1 MPADIRNFFT
11 PKGGQ
16 PPAGKPKPKP
26 TPTPA
31 SRRASARKRRVVE
44 DSDDEEEKP
53 AKKIT
58 AKKPTPKKNT
68 KENKAEP
75 TTTSSYFQSTGKNK
89 ILRTAPLKPK
99 KPESEEENFIDDD
112 DEFDEGIYAEAFK
125 KLEDDYKDDEGED
138 AKFSFAVVVK
148 KNVPAKPQAKVS
160 PTTKKQK
167 FSPPKDK
174 DVDMDSFVVDDEEE
188 EEDVKPKRRSTAT
201 PTTRKRKT
209 AQSYNQ
215 YEDDDDDDDE
225 IEQVKPTAKA
235 SKPTVKKAKAA
246 PKRPKEMPQ
255 ESESVRKI
263 LDSVPTVRPPSP
275 PPPTDGEPKKFN
287 YRNFMQRQNTGP
299 TAPGSKEIPV
309 GEENCLTGLTFV
321 FTGILES
328 LSREDGQQLVK
339 KYGGKITTAPSSRT
353 SYVVLGN
360 DAGPKKLETIRKL
373 KTKTI
378 NEDGLFQLIS
388 TLPANGGDSLAAKAN
403 EAKKAEEEQKVRE
416 LAKEMDKETKSKGKA
431 AIEKEASELWTVKYA
446 PSQLTQ
452 ICGNKGQV
460 EKLGRWL
467 RNWPKNLKTDF
478 KMRGADGMGGA
489 RAVMIY
495 GPPGIGKTTAAHLV
509 AKLEGY
515 DIVESNASDTRSKKF
530 MEEKL
535 RGVLDNRSLLGY
547 FAGDQKKVEQSKQ
560 KMVLIMDEVD
570 GMSAGDRG
578 GVGQL
583 AAVCKKTNIPI
594 ICICNERKL
603 PKMKP
608 FDNVTY
614 DLPFKRPDAAAIRS
628 RIMSIAYR
636 EGLKLPPNVIDQLV
650 LGTHAD
656 IRQIINMLSTY
667 STTQSNMTFDQG
679 RDLAKSW
686 EKHVILK
693 PWDIAQ
699 KLLGNELFAP
709 ASKKTL
715 NDKIELYFND
725 HEFSYLM
732 VQENYLKTNPARA
745 NDYHGKEKNLKM
757 LELVENASESISD
770 GDLVDALIH
779 GPQQQWS
786 LMPTHG
792 MFSTVKPS
800 SYMYGGY
807 GGQPLGFTL
816 WLGNNSKQGKLSR
829 FVKEIQSH
837 IRLRASGDR
846 HEVRQ
851 TYIPAFY
858 NMLAKRLERDGK
870 DAILEVIDT
879 MDDYFL
885 TKDDWDAIVEL
896 IVGPASALDIP
907 TQAKSSFTR
916 QYNSMSH
923 PMPFM
928 KSSAVTA
935 PKASKQDVPDLED
948 AIVESEDEGGDEDA
962 IEKQAKDE
970 QDLSKDKY
978 AKVKKPKAAPKAKA
992 KAKAAPKK
1000 NRYDDDDDDDEDDD
1014 EDDEPKK
1021 KPRAKASA
1029 AKGKGKAKGKK

>member
-1 MPADIRNFFT
+1 MPADIRSFFT

-16 PPAGKPKPKP
+16 QAAGKPKP
-26 TPTPA
+26 
-31 SRRASARKRRVVE
+31 
-44 DSDDEEEKP
+44 
-53 AKKIT
+53 
-58 AKKPTPKKNT
+58 
-68 KENKAEP
+68 
-75 TTTSSYFQSTGKNK
+75 
-89 ILRTAPLKPK
+89 AP
-99 KPESEEENFIDDD
+99 
-112 DEFDEGIYAEAFK
+112 
-125 KLEDDYKDDEGED
+125 
-138 AKFSFAVVVK
+138 
-148 KNVPAKPQAKVS
+148 
-160 PTTKKQK
+160 
-167 FSPPKDK
+167 
-174 DVDMDSFVVDDEEE
+174 
-188 EEDVKPKRRSTAT
+188 T

-209 AQSYNQ
+209 AQLRN
-215 YEDDDDDDDE
+215 EHEDDDDDDDDDDDE
-225 IEQVKPTAKA
+225 IEQAKL
-235 SKPTVKKAKAA
+235 TVRSSRPAAKKAKAVPKNSKEA
-246 PKRPKEMPQ
+246 PK
-255 ESESVRKI
+255 ESESVRNI
-263 LDSVPTVRPPSP
+263 LDSVQIFRPPSP

-287 YRNFMQRQNTGP
+287 YRDFKQPQGAAP

-309 GEENCLTGLTFV
+309 GEENCLTGLTF
-321 FTGILES
+321 S
-328 LSREDGQQLVK
+328 LAREDGQQLVK
-339 KYGGKITTAPSSRT
+339 KYGG
-353 SYVVLGN
+353 
-360 DAGPKKLETIRKL
+360 DAGPKKVETIRKL
-373 KTKTI
+373 KIKTI

-388 TLPANGGDSLAAKAN
+388 ALPANGGD
-403 EAKKAEEEQKVRE
+403 
-416 LAKEMDKETKSKGKA
+416 
-431 AIEKEASELWTVKYA
+431 VKYA
-446 PSQLTQ
+446 PSLLTQ

-467 RNWPKNLKTDF
+467 KNWPKNLKTNF

-489 RAVMIY
+489 RAVMIH

-515 DIVESNASDTRSKKF
+515 DIVDKKL

-547 FAGDQKKVEQSKQ
+547 FAGDGKNVEHSKQ

-603 PKMKP
+603 PKMRP
-608 FDNVTY
+608 FDMVTY
-614 DLPFKRPDAAAIRS
+614 DIPFRRPDATAVRS

-636 EGLKLPPNVIDQLV
+636 EGIKLPPNVIDQLV
-650 LGTHAD
+650 EGTHAD

-667 STTQSNMTFDQG
+667 STTQSSMTFDQG
-679 RDLAKSW
+679 KDLAKAW
-686 EKHVILK
+686 EKHVVLK

-699 KLLGNELFAP
+699 KLLGSEMFAP
-709 ASKKTL
+709 TSKKTL

-732 VQENYLKTNPARA
+732 R
-745 NDYHGKEKNLKM
+745 NLKM
-757 LELVENASESISD
+757 LELVENASKSISD

-786 LMPTHG
+786 LMPAHG
-792 MFSTVKPS
+792 MFSTVKPA
-800 SYMYGGY
+800 SYMYGGF
-807 GGQPLGFTL
+807 GGQQFGFTS

-851 TYIPAFY
+851 NYIPAFY

-885 TKDDWDAIVEL
+885 TKDDWDAIIEL
-896 IVGPASALDIP
+896 IVGPASMLDIP
-907 TQAKSSFTR
+907 TQTKASFTR

-928 KSSAVTA
+928 KSSSVAA
-935 PKASKQDVPDLED
+935 PKASKQDAPDLED
-948 AIVESEDEGGDEDA
+948 VIVESEDEGGDEDA
-962 IEKQAKDE
+962 IKKQAEEE

-978 AKVKKPKAAPKAKA
+978 VKTKKPKADPKGKG
-992 KAKAAPKK
+992 KGKAAPKK
-1000 NRYDDDDDDDEDDD
+1000 NQDDDDDDEDDK
-1014 EDDEPKK
+1014 PKK
-1021 KPRAKASA
+1021 KPKAASKPRAKA
-1029 AKGKGKAKGKK
+1029 KGKK

>member
-1 MPADIRNFFT
+1 MSADIRNFFT

-16 PPAGKPKPKP
+16 PAAGKSKPAP

-44 DSDDEEEKP
+44 DSDDEEKP
-53 AKKIT
+53 AKRIT
-58 AKKPTPKKNT
+58 KKPTPKKNT

-75 TTTSSYFQSTGKNK
+75 TTTSTYFASTGKNK
-89 ILRTAPLKPK
+89 ILRTSPLKPK
-99 KPESEEENFIDDD
+99 KPAPEEEYFLND
-112 DEFDEGIYAEAFK
+112 DEFDEGIYAEEFK
-125 KLEDDYKDDEGED
+125 KLEDDYKEDEGEYTK
-138 AKFSFAVVVK
+138 ASFAVVVE
-148 KNVPAKPQAKVS
+148 KNSSAKSKAKASPPAR
-160 PTTKKQK
+160 KQK
-167 FSPPKDK
+167 SSLPKGK
-174 DVDMDSFVVDDEEE
+174 GVDIDSFVVDDEEE
-188 EEDVKPKRRSTAT
+188 EDEYVKPKRRGAAT
-201 PTTRKRKT
+201 PATRKRRA
-209 AQSYNQ
+209 AQSHH
-215 YEDDDDDDDE
+215 ELGDDDHDDE
-225 IEQVKPTAKA
+225 IEQAEPPVKA
-235 SKPTVKKAKAA
+235 SKPAAKKPAAKKAKAV
-246 PKRPKEMPQ
+246 PRKSKEAPQ

-263 LDSVPTVRPPSP
+263 LDSVPIFRPPTP
-275 PPPTDGEPKKFN
+275 PALTDGEPKKFN
-287 YRNFMQRQNTGP
+287 YRDFKLRQGTVP

-309 GEENCLTGLTFV
+309 GQENCLTGLTFV

-328 LSREDGQQLVK
+328 LGREDGQQLVK
-339 KYGGKITTAPSSRT
+339 KYGGKITSAPSTKT

-373 KTKTI
+373 KIKTI

-388 TLPANGGDSLAAKAN
+388 SLPANGGDGLAAKAN
-403 EAKKAEEEQKVRE
+403 EAKKAAEEQKVRE
-416 LAKEMDKETKSKGKA
+416 LAREMDDETKSKGKE
-431 AIEKEASELWTVKYA
+431 AIEKEATELWTVKYA

-452 ICGNKGQV
+452 VCGNKGQV

-467 RNWPKNLKTDF
+467 RNWPKNLKTNF

-489 RAVMIY
+489 RAVMIH

-515 DIVESNASDTRSKKF
+515 DIVESNASDTRSKKL

-547 FAGDQKKVEQSKQ
+547 FAGDKKKVEHSKQ

-583 AAVCKKTNIPI
+583 AAVCKRTNIPI

-603 PKMKP
+603 PKMRP
-608 FDNVTY
+608 FDMVTY
-614 DLPFKRPDAAAIRS
+614 ELPFRRPDAAAVRS

-636 EGLKLPPNVIDQLV
+636 EGIKLPPNVIDQLV
-650 LGTHAD
+650 EGTHAD

-667 STTQSNMTFDQG
+667 STTQSSMTFDQG
-679 RDLAKSW
+679 KDLAKAW
-686 EKHVILK
+686 EKHVVLK

-699 KLLGNELFAP
+699 KLLGNEMFAP
-709 ASKKTL
+709 TTKKTL
-715 NDKIELYFND
+715 TDKIELYFND

-745 NDYHGKEKNLKM
+745 NNYHGQERNLKM

-792 MFSTVKPS
+792 MFSTVKPA
-800 SYMYGGY
+800 SYTYGGF
-807 GGQPLGFTL
+807 GGQHFCFTS

-846 HEVRQ
+846 HEIRQ
-851 TYIPAFY
+851 NYVPAFY
-858 NMLAKRLERDGK
+858 NMLAKRLEHEGK
-870 DAILEVIDT
+870 DAIPEVINT

-907 TQAKSSFTR
+907 TLTKSSFTR

-923 PMPFM
+923 RMPFM
-928 KSSAVTA
+928 KSSSVAA
-935 PKASKQDVPDLED
+935 PKAGKHDAPDLED
-948 AIVESEDEGGDEDA
+948 VIMESEDEGGDEDA
-962 IEKQAKDE
+962 IKKQVEEE

-978 AKVKKPKAAPKAKA
+978 VKAKKPKATPKGKG
-992 KAKAAPKK
+992 KGKAASKK
-1000 NRYDDDDDDDEDDD
+1000 SQNEDEDED
-1014 EDDEPKK
+1014 EDDEPKRK
-1021 KPRAKASA
+1021 PKAASMPRA
-1029 AKGKGKAKGKK
+1029 KAKGKK